1 MGSEW
6 SGARGCQTGRA
17 RDGPFSILLT
27 AQPVTAACVL
37 CLSSELASA
46 SQPALLLAGGGGHT
60 GTLGKKHSETN
71 ITETNIK
78 RSLQI

>member
-1 MGSEW
+1 MERSERL
-6 SGARGCQTGRA
+6 ADRQGRA

-46 SQPALLLAGGGGHT
+46 SQPALLLAGGGGGHT
-60 GTLGKKHSETN
+60 GTLIKNHYSEIN

-78 RSLQI
+78 KALQN